1 MTECQ
6 TNPISQPRDHAVKD
20 WRRQHCRWIDYS
32 VWFCFETRSSLRPFS
47 LSLMGIST
55 KSRNVD
61 ESGSWN
67 AVAILAPPWDC
78 ELSEFVPVSCHRA
91 HPVSKFGRSFIA
103 QSRADIIMITRV
115 VIFCQLSEVSNVLV
129 EGNSF
134 ADLSFDRRSKVK
146 IFVLYFDDQ
155 SPNWQRNCL
164 QLTHEKPH

>member
-1 MTECQ
+1 
-6 TNPISQPRDHAVKD
+6 
-20 WRRQHCRWIDYS
+20 
-32 VWFCFETRSSLRPFS
+32 
-47 LSLMGIST
+47 
-55 KSRNVD
+55 
-61 ESGSWN
+61 
-67 AVAILAPPWDC
+67 
-78 ELSEFVPVSCHRA
+78 
-91 HPVSKFGRSFIA
+91 
-103 QSRADIIMITRV
+103 MITRV